1 MSGAV
6 VREPMPGDLT
16 TVVVTLDTF
25 GVAADD
31 REVVESSYAA
41 LNDGDIDAALA
52 ALAEDAEWHES
63 GALPDAGVYV
73 GREAIRA
80 FLTEFLASWE
90 SFEQAIA
97 ETRET
102 DDKVAVFI
110 HLTAV
115 GRESSVEVDARYA
128 HVWTMREGQGVRVD
142 AYYERENALAAIEP

>member
-1 MSGAV
+1 VGAI
-6 VREPMPGDLT
+6 
-16 TVVVTLDTF
+16 
-25 GVAADD
+25 D
-31 REVVESSYAA
+31 REVVEASYSA
-41 LNDGDIDAALA
+41 LNSGDIDGALA

-63 GALPDAGVYV
+63 GALPDAGVYL

-90 SFEQAIA
+90 SFEQEIT
-97 ETRET
+97 ETRER

-115 GRESSVEVDARYA
+115 GRGSSVEVDARYA